1 MDFFSM
7 FQTHPLT
14 VFKKHELLCRW
25 SKREA
30 LMEKSEFNDEGALS
44 LSVCAHWCRET
55 FFIFFFFL
63 FLFFFFF
70 CVMHRF
76 ARSAVERI
84 TLFIGHVILSACIL
98 PMKTRLVTGRRGMKL
113 PIRSVTRLGDDRF
126 LLT

>member
-1 MDFFSM
+1 M

-30 LMEKSEFNDEGALS
+30 LVEKSEFNDEGALS

-55 FFIFFFFL
+55 FFIFFFSSF
-63 FLFFFFF
+63 FYFFFFLRNAPF
-70 CVMHRF
+70 CTEPGWTNYIVHRSRYF
-76 ARSAVERI
+76 IRVYFTDENKVSDGEEGDEI
-84 TLFIGHVILSACIL
+84 TDSQ
-98 PMKTRLVTGRRGMKL
+98 
-113 PIRSVTRLGDDRF
+113 SVTRLGDDRF

>member
-1 MDFFSM
+1 M

-30 LMEKSEFNDEGALS
+30 LVEKSEFNDEGALS

-55 FFIFFFFL
+55 FFIFFSSFFYFFFL
-63 FLFFFFF
+63 RNAPF
-70 CVMHRF
+70 CMERGWTNYIVHRSRYF
-76 ARSAVERI
+76 IRVYFTDENKVSDGEEGDEI
-84 TLFIGHVILSACIL
+84 TDSQ
-98 PMKTRLVTGRRGMKL
+98 
-113 PIRSVTRLGDDRF
+113 SVTRLGDDRF